1 MFIIGYYVTKTTA
14 NGKKGPTSV
23 VNFGFNPLFE
33 KNRVFQ
39 LFNMKLFHI
48 FHKFHP
54 EVKHPKVIFLR
65 LKLCSDDEACF
76 FATCTTL
83 SSLCLLL
90 CAVRTGSSC
99 LYVLR
104 CVCNPEVVCYTVM
117 QRHEAQSCKQLRHTT
132 PRKTTH
138 TRRSSCTSAET
149 CSSQTDQQREC
160 ACVLIRHH
168 VRLTRLCPL
177 RGRAFA
183 SVPPRHRQER
193 LQSGLQ

>member
-1 MFIIGYYVTKTTA
+1 MWPRQRPTK
-14 NGKKGPTSV
+14 K
-23 VNFGFNPLFE
+23 
-33 KNRVFQ
+33 
-39 LFNMKLFHI
+39 
-48 FHKFHP
+48 
-54 EVKHPKVIFLR
+54 
-65 LKLCSDDEACF
+65 
-76 FATCTTL
+76 TL
-83 SSLCLLL
+83 PPLLL
-90 CAVRTGSSC
+90 TLVSIHCLRRIEYFNFLIWNLFTFSTNSTRKSNNPKWISCVWNFALMMKHVSLQLVRLSHHSVACCALSTLARRVHTC
-99 LYVLR
+99 WLR

-117 QRHEAQSCKQLRHTT
+117 RRHEAQRCKQLRHTT

-160 ACVLIRHH
+160 ACVLIRRH

-177 RGRAFA
+177 RGRALA